1 MKQTSSISFRE
12 NKRHGSQEYPCAFY
26 QAKSSLWPF
35 STPFQTKHHWH
46 EELEI
51 IHFQK
56 GQFHLEINMQKY
68 EVDGECFCFVG
79 SGELHY
85 IYSKEDFEEQAFVFS
100 LSGLSFAETDPVQT
114 QIFRPLLDGD
124 LSLPAVITRRDA
136 CFDEICQAFSGLCAA
151 FPGTIPHTFHQDQY
165 TLSTTAQY
173 LRVKI
178 SLYRI
183 FSALLENGLLSD
195 TASGSGP
202 DRRISTIKKA
212 LSYMKEHAGE
222 KIYVQ
227 DIAAQVNM
235 NGQYFC
241 RFFKKMIGKPPIEY
255 LTELRIKNACELLQ
269 STDLPVMEVC
279 LECGF
284 NNLGNFM
291 NAFRKYCG
299 CTPGQYRKSKYH
311 SF

>member
-1 MKQTSSISFRE
+1 MKQTSAISFRE
-12 NKRHGSQEYPCAFY
+12 NKQHGSQEYPCAFY
-26 QAKSSLWPF
+26 QAKSPLWPF

-68 EVDGECFCFVG
+68 EIAEECFCFVG

-85 IYSKEDFEEQAFVFS
+85 IYSKGDKEDFEEQAFVFS
-100 LSGLSFAETDPVQT
+100 LPGLSFAEHDPVQT
-114 QIFRPLLDGD
+114 QIIRPLLDGD
-124 LSLPAVITRRDA
+124 LSLPAVVTRKDA
-136 CFDEICQAFSGLCAA
+136 CFEEIRRAFSDLCAV
-151 FPGTIPHTFHQDQY
+151 FPGAVPHTSHQDQY
-165 TLSTTAQY
+165 ILSNTAQY

-183 FSALLENGLLSD
+183 FSALTENGLLSD
-195 TASGSGP
+195 AASGGGP
-202 DRRISTIKKA
+202 DRRISAIKKA

-227 DIAAQVNM
+227 DIASQVNM

-241 RFFKKMIGKPPIEY
+241 RFFKKMIGRSPIEY
-255 LTELRIKNACELLQ
+255 LTELRIKNACQLLRN
-269 STDLPVMEVC
+269 TDLTVMEIC

-299 CTPGQYRKSKYH
+299 CTPRQYRKSK
-311 SF
+311 